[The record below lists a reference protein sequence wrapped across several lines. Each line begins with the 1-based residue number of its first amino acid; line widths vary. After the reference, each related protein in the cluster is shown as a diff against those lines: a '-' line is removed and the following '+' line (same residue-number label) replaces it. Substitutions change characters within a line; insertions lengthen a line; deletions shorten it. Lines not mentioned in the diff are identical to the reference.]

1 MATIAFAPPTP
12 TARRIAKTI
21 LNGFEAYFADF
32 QNYTLGAKARF
43 EKADWQAVQEAH
55 RERIELYKR
64 KVDQIRQL
72 TTEVT
77 SKDIS
82 DLELW
87 RQVRTSYAQLIDS
100 HSNYEIAETF
110 FNSIFCGIFQH
121 EHIHDR
127 YMFVKPSRSFD
138 DKPLKGYSIYM
149 CYQINSGLIDLVS
162 RILDD
167 FEFSTPW
174 ENKQRDTANIVRA
187 IQDHIINNFNGDLS
201 DVRIDMLESIFYRNK
216 GAYLVGRAVYKD
228 KYIPI
233 VLPLL
238 HNESPDPKSRGIFI
252 DSVIFEPDDVSII
265 FSFTRSY
272 FMVDA
277 PIPSRFV
284 RFLSTLMPKK
294 DILEIYNAI
303 GFNKHGKTEF
313 YRHIINHLKTSAD
326 KFVIAPGIKG
336 MVMTVFTLPSYDV
349 VFKIIKDKF
358 GSSKNVTE
366 AIVREKYRFV
376 SRADRAG
383 RMADTQEY
391 RNFIFYR
398 NRFSEK
404 LIDEL
409 MSVAQSKIIL
419 TEKLLIVKHLYTE
432 RRMIPLNLYLG
443 EAGTGEIDD
452 VMDEYGNC
460 IKELAA
466 ANIFTGDMLLKN
478 FGVTRHGRVV
488 FYDYD
493 EIASLTDCRFRSI
506 PKPRDELDEMSSTPY
521 YSVGDND
528 IFPEEFPLFFAGHG
542 KAKLAFEKRHADL
555 YDYRA
560 WQKIQQQVQAGL
572 VGNTF
577 PYRRRKRFDR
587 QDMATQK
594 RAQMFE

>member
-1 MATIAFAPPTP
+1 MININFTPPTP

-43 EKADWQAVQEAH
+43 EKADWQAVQTAH
-55 RERIELYKR
+55 RERIELYKS
-64 KVDQIRQL
+64 KVDQVRQL
-72 TTEVT
+72 TRGVT
-77 SKDIS
+77 SKDVS

-87 RQVRTSYAQLIDS
+87 RQARTAYAQLIDN

-110 FNSIFCGIFQH
+110 FNSIFCGIFEH

-127 YMFVKPSRSFD
+127 YMFVKPSRAFD

-149 CYQINSGLIDLVS
+149 CYQINSGLVDLVS

-174 ENKQRDTANIVRA
+174 ENKKRDVASIVHS
-187 IQDHIINNFNGDLS
+187 IQEHVMPHFSGNFA

-216 GAYLVGRAVYKD
+216 GAYLVGRAVHGD
-228 KYIPI
+228 NYIPI

-238 HNESPDPKSRGIFI
+238 HNESADPDKRGIFV
-252 DSVIFEPDDVSII
+252 DSVIVEPDDVSII

-284 RFLSTLMPKK
+284 RFLSTLMPQKE
-294 DILEIYNAI
+294 IMEIYNAI
-303 GFNKHGKTEF
+303 GFSKHGKTEF
-313 YRHIINHLKTSAD
+313 YRHIINHLKVSDD
-326 KFVIAPGIKG
+326 KFVVAPGIKG

-366 AIVREKYRFV
+366 AIVREKYKFV

-398 NRFSEK
+398 NRFS
-404 LIDEL
+404 DEL
-409 MSVAQSKIIL
+409 IEELMAVAASKVIL
-419 TEKLLIVKHLYTE
+419 TEKLLIVKHLYIE
-432 RRMIPLNLYLG
+432 RRMTPLNLFLG
-443 EAGTGEIDD
+443 EANESQMDD

-493 EIASLTDCRFRSI
+493 EIALLTDCKFRAI
-506 PKPRDELDEMSSTPY
+506 PKARDEFDELSSTPY
-521 YSVGDND
+521 YSVADND
-528 IFPEEFPLFFAGHG
+528 IFPEEFPLFFAGHCD
-542 KAKLAFEKRHADL
+542 AKLAFEKRHADL
-555 YDYRA
+555 YDFRA
-560 WQKIQQQVQAGL
+560 WQKVQEQVKAGL
-572 VGNTF
+572 VGDSF

-587 QDMATQK
+587 QYMSTTK
-594 RAQMFE
+594 RSQMYQ